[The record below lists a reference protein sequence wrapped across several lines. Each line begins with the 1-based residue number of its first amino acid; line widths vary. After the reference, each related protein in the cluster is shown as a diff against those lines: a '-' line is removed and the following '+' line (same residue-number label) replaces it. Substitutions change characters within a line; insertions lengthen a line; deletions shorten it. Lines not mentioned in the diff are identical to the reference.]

1 MPPQV
6 GAEAAPQDNPWPRR
20 AILLAVTVLAVLLAW
35 RMELSTDLGFHI
47 AAGRWILEH
56 GAWPQVDA
64 FTWTLSDRPY
74 IDMNG
79 LFQVALALAY
89 RGGGMVGVSLLR
101 LAFTLATFGVL
112 WLSARRRAVESP
124 ALLGIGF
131 TLALLTWEGRL
142 LTRPELASGLFLA
155 IQLYLLRRHTDTN
168 DRRFLFATVPLQFLW
183 VYSHSLSLLGIAVLA
198 LYAVIRGRA
207 VDAAPWLA
215 LAGAAAVMFLNP
227 YGLRGLS
234 WQWSLGA
241 RISQGNLFGDTIGEF
256 ASSFSPAANQFPALV
271 FFKLML
277 VATAAAL
284 VASVRRVSLFDLAVV
299 VLFGTL
305 AAFTMRMVAMFAI
318 AALPVALEAASAR
331 IGRALEKRAALA
343 AALLAIAFAGEQTIS
358 GGLYEFNRYALS
370 FGCGESPAI
379 FPIGTVR
386 TLEESSLQGPIFNP
400 IAFGGY
406 LELHRPGEKTFVDGR
421 LEVMDESFYLPYLRA
436 LYGDG
441 WDALEA
447 RWQPTVALV
456 PATAR
461 KLVRHLLDSPGWA
474 LVDVDAVAFLF
485 ARATADHLGAIQ
497 AGQERLRNLDERGTA
512 PDEAIFPRPR
522 PSWFSALFGPK
533 SVPFE
538 SLGRGANF
546 IQVGMFEAARR
557 ELRQAL
563 LASSQPNPGL
573 IKAYVIALAELDRLD
588 EARAWCAALVELA
601 PEDKDAAAIL
611 ARLRSSGSR

>member
-1 MPPQV
+1 MPSEV
-6 GAEAAPQDNPWPRR
+6 GAEDAPRERSWARR
-20 AILLAVTVLAVLLAW
+20 AILLAVTVLALLLAW
-35 RMELSTDLGFHI
+35 REELSTDLGFHI

-56 GAWPQVDA
+56 GAWPQVDS
-64 FTWTLSDRPY
+64 FTWTLTGRPY

-89 RGGGMVGVSLLR
+89 RGGMVGVSLLR
-101 LAFTLATFGVL
+101 LAFTLASFGVL
-112 WLSARRRAVESP
+112 WLSARQRRVESP

-131 TLALLTWEGRL
+131 TLALLTFEGRL

-155 IQLYLLRRHTDTN
+155 VQLYLLRRHADTN
-168 DRRFLFATVPLQFLW
+168 DRRFLFATVPLQLVW
-183 VYSHSLSLLGIAVLA
+183 VYSHSLSLLGIALLG
-198 LYAVIRGRA
+198 LYAVIRGRT

-215 LAGAAAVMFLNP
+215 LACAVAVMFLNP
-227 YGLRGLS
+227 YGARGLL
-234 WQWSLGA
+234 WQWSLGE

-256 ASSFSPAANQFPALV
+256 ASPFSVSANQFPALV

-284 VASVRRVSLFDLAVV
+284 IASARRISLFDSGVV

-305 AAFTMRMVAMFAI
+305 AAFTMRSVAMFAI
-318 AALPVALEAASAR
+318 VALPVALEAASAR
-331 IGRALEKRAALA
+331 IGRVLEKRAALA
-343 AALLAIAFAGEQTIS
+343 TVLLAIAFACQQTIS
-358 GGLYEFNRYALS
+358 GGLYEFNRYALRL
-370 FGCGESPAI
+370 GCGESPAM

-386 TLEESSLQGPIFNP
+386 TLEESSLDGRIFND
-400 IAFGGY
+400 IAAGGY
-406 LELHRPGEKTFVDGR
+406 LELHRPGEKTFIDGR
-421 LEVMDESFYLPYLRA
+421 LEVMDESFYFPYLRA

-461 KLVRHLLDSPGWA
+461 KLVRHLLEAPGWA
-474 LVDVDAVAFLF
+474 LIDVDAVAFLF
-485 ARATADHLGAIQ
+485 ARATPGHLEAIQ
-497 AGQERLRNLDERGTA
+497 ANQERLRRLDSRDGTT
-512 PDEAIFPRPR
+512 DEAIVPPPR
-522 PSWFSALFGPK
+522 PSWLAALFGPK

-563 LASSQPNPGL
+563 LSSNQPNPGL
-573 IKAYVIALAELDRLD
+573 IKSYVLALAELNRLD
-588 EARAWCAALVELA
+588 EARVWCEALVKLA
-601 PEDKDAAAIL
+601 PEDKDAAAML
-611 ARLRSSGSR
+611 ARLRSSG

>member
-1 MPPQV
+1 MA
-6 GAEAAPQDNPWPRR
+6 AEDAPLRDNPWARG

-35 RMELSTDLGFHI
+35 RMELSTDLGFHV
-47 AAGRWILEH
+47 AAGRWILDH
-56 GAWPQVDA
+56 AAWPQVDT
-64 FTWTLSDRPY
+64 FTWTLAGRPY

-89 RGGGMVGVSLLR
+89 RGGEMVGVSLLR

-112 WLSARRRAVESP
+112 WLSARRRGVESP

-131 TLALLTWEGRL
+131 TLALLTWEVRL

-155 IQLYLLRRHTDTN
+155 IQLYLLRRHTDTD
-168 DRRFLFATVPLQFLW
+168 DRRFLLATVPLQFLW

-198 LYAVIRGRA
+198 LYAVIRGRR

-215 LAGAAAVMFLNP
+215 LAGAAGVMFLNP
-227 YGLRGLS
+227 YGVRGLL
-234 WQWSLGA
+234 WQWSLGE

-256 ASSFSPAANQFPALV
+256 ASPFSAAANQFPALV
-271 FFKLML
+271 FFKLLL

-284 VASVRRVSLFDLAVV
+284 IASVRRISLFELAVI

-305 AAFTMRMVAMFAI
+305 AAFTLRLVAMFAI
-318 AALPVALEAASAR
+318 VALPVALEAASAR

-343 AALLAIAFAGEQTIS
+343 TVLLAITFAGEQTVS
-358 GGLYEFNRYALS
+358 GGLYEFNRNALS
-370 FGCGESPAI
+370 FGSGESPAI

-386 TLEESSLQGPIFNP
+386 TLEHSSLHGPIFNA

-421 LEVMDESFYLPYLRA
+421 LEVMDESFYFPYLRA

-441 WDALEA
+441 WEALEA
-447 RWQPTVALV
+447 RWQPTLALV
-456 PATAR
+456 PANAR
-461 KLVRHLLDSPGWA
+461 KLVRHLLDSPAWA
-474 LVDVDAVAFLF
+474 LIDVDAVGFLF
-485 ARATADHLGAIQ
+485 ARATADHLEAIR
-497 AGQERLRNLDERGTA
+497 ANQERLRSLDARVGPT
-512 PDEAIFPRPR
+512 DEAILPPPR
-522 PSWFSALFGPK
+522 PSWLATLFGRK
-533 SVPFE
+533 SIPFE
-538 SLGRGANF
+538 SFGRGANF

-557 ELRQAL
+557 ELRDAL
-563 LASSQPNPGL
+563 LASSQPNPAL

-588 EARAWCAALVELA
+588 EARAWCEALVELA

-611 ARLRSSGSR
+611 ARLKSSG